1 MLRGGFRFSVSLIRC
16 CIELMI
22 LFEICSLI
30 ETNDSL
36 TIGNFL
42 LF

>member
-1 MLRGGFRFSVSLIRC
+1 
-16 CIELMI
+16 MI

-42 LF
+42 LV